1 MSFSGFIKNLFGAA
15 EDAGNAVE
23 MPENNTRHP
32 NPIYDNLP
40 GNLFKKEFQASKGAV
55 LLDVRTPMEVRSGAL
70 PGAIAIDIMS
80 SSFASKIAALDRS
93 KTYFVYCRSG
103 NRSAQACQIM
113 HRQGFDVRNLMG
125 GIGAWPR

>member
-1 MSFSGFIKNLFGAA
+1 MSFSGFFKNLFGGNGEA
-15 EDAGNAVE
+15 ESAVE
-23 MPENNTRHP
+23 MPENNTKHP
-32 NPIYDNLP
+32 NPVYDNLP

-55 LLDVRTPMEVRSGAL
+55 LLDVRTSMEVRSGAL
-70 PGAIAIDIMS
+70 PGAVHIDIMS
-80 SSFASKIAALDRS
+80 PSFAAKVAALDRS
-93 KTYFVYCRSG
+93 KTYFIYCRSG